1 MHKNSHSITDL
12 GGARVLVTRPAH
24 QAGPLAQ
31 GIARAG
37 GVPVLLPAIE
47 IAAPSDRSAL
57 DRALAAAAQA
67 SHAIFVSRNAVERGL
82 PALHARG
89 IPATLKF
96 AAVGAATARA
106 LEAAGIRDVLRP
118 ARRFDSEAL
127 LDLLP
132 AEAVRGR
139 TVLLFRGEH
148 GRALLADTLAAR
160 GAHVEPA
167 ICYRRTRPA
176 HPDPTVLAQL
186 ARGDIDVA
194 IATSIDGL
202 ENLVALAGSTGREPL
217 LNTALIVASER
228 VRAAGRALGFRAAI
242 EVADGAGDD
251 ALLAAL
257 GAWRASQKNL

>member
-1 MHKNSHSITDL
+1 MSESGL

-67 SHAIFVSRNAVERGL
+67 SYAIFVSRNAVERGL
-82 PALHARG
+82 PALHTRG

-127 LDLLP
+127 LELLP

>member
-1 MHKNSHSITDL
+1 MPETQL

-31 GIARAG
+31 GIADAG

-47 IAAPSDRSAL
+47 ILDPSDRGTL
-57 DRALAAAAQA
+57 DRALAAAARA

-82 PALHARG
+82 PALRARG

-106 LEAAGIRDVLRP
+106 LEVAGIHDVLRP
-118 ARRFDSEAL
+118 AQRFDSESL
-127 LDLLP
+127 LELLP
-132 AEAVRGR
+132 ADAVRGR

-148 GRALLADTLAAR
+148 GRELLADTLAAH
-160 GAHVEPA
+160 GAQVEAA
-167 ICYRRTRPA
+167 ICYRRVRPA
-176 HPDPTVLAQL
+176 RPDPAALAQL

-194 IATSIDGL
+194 TVTSVDGL
-202 ENLVALAGSTGREPL
+202 ENLVALAGPAGREPL
-217 LNTALIVASER
+217 MDTALIVASER
-228 VRAAGRALGFRAAI
+228 VRAAGRMLGFRAAI
-242 EVADGAGDD
+242 EVAAGAGDD